1 MAKAC
6 LSTTFQQHPTRCR
19 RVRPSPT
26 SAKAHWCLTT
36 RIWRSRTWTTRSALG
51 YQASMMCSP
60 KTIRDLFIWLID
72 RGVVL
77 RLNAGPSKV
86 YRLNPDYV
94 EPTPQA
100 GPRIQEF
107 KPLGILDISTFQ
119 RQCEAA
125 RNEETRMV

>member
-1 MAKAC
+1 MPKKKVTEAMLVEA
-6 LSTTFQQHPTRCR
+6 LSDGEDYTVQGLSKSF
-19 RVRPSPT
+19 
-26 SAKAHWCLTT
+26 
-36 RIWRSRTWTTRSALG
+36 G
-51 YQASMMCSP
+51 CSP